1 MYHVFARVT
10 QNVIHGK
17 RERTSHGIFYGNKP
31 VLTQNAP
38 LIMGAKKMA
47 SLESMLFYSYV
58 GIDETGNTFEK
69 RGQGMVFWVKG
80 DSDPTITRL

>member
-1 MYHVFARVT
+1 MYHVFGRVT

-17 RERTSHGIFYGNKP
+17 GERTSHGIFYGNKP

-47 SLESMLFYSYV
+47 SLESVLFYSYG
-58 GIDETGNTFEK
+58 GIDETENAFEK
-69 RGQGMVFWVKG
+69 RYQGAVLRVLG
-80 DSDPTITRL
+80 DSDPTIT